1 MPRLPFNKDVIDRN
15 TWLQSL
21 SLSTLRELA
30 RQRGISNYDKMNEKQ
45 LVDTLTYMGVTANP
59 LSTRKTDH
67 TIQ

>member
-21 SLSTLRELA
+21 SLGTLRELA
-30 RQRGISNYDKMNEKQ
+30 RQRGISNYQKMNEAQ
-45 LVDTLTYMGVTANP
+45 LVDVLTQMGTTVNP